1 MTTRNIFSQKIKP
14 NPNQSNILVD
24 PVYNP
29 TGKTIT
35 SKTELARGIT
45 IAKFLGGRG
54 DGASLNHITKDE
66 DRAQLARNLYV
77 HAQAMILVNQDEAEF
92 GGYRLVVD
100 EGIYKPGPTETPTAD
115 SINDLAQNG
124 RAIAYKLYNERGQ
137 VDIPVQFDL
146 AVYWKDSILYEKIIC
161 DYDKFNPDG
170 SIDFQIILVVPN
182 ISSTFTGNFSKKLET
197 RYNGKVQSANELI
210 EILE

>member
-1 MTTRNIFSQKIKP
+1 MTNRNIYSQKVQP
-14 NPNQSNILVD
+14 NPNQSKIIVD

-29 TGKTIT
+29 IGKVINTN
-35 SKTELARGIT
+35 TELAKGIT
-45 IAKFLGGRG
+45 IGKFVGGSG
-54 DGASLNHITKDE
+54 DGSTINHIISQTDKD
-66 DRAQLARNLYV
+66 QLARNLYI
-77 HAQAMILVNQDEAEF
+77 HAQAMSLINQDEAEF

-100 EGIYKPGPTETPTAD
+100 EGIYKPGPTETPTTD

-124 RAIAYKLYNERGQ
+124 RAIAYKLYNEQGE

-146 AVYWKDSILYEKIIC
+146 AIYWKDSILYEKIIC

-197 RYNGKVQSANELI
+197 RYNGKVQSSNELI